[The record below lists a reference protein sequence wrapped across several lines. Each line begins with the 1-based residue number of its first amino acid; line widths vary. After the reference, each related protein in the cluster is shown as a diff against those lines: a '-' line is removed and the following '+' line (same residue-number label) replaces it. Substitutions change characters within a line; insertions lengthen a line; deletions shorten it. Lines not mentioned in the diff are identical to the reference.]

1 MTSFAFMLTE
11 VPAPPWNWSTGNW
24 SMQRPFSMISSH
36 AAMIASAL
44 DGFIAL
50 SCMFAIAH
58 AFFTWAKARI
68 SSGASLI
75 VRPEI

>member
-1 MTSFAFMLTE
+1 
-11 VPAPPWNWSTGNW
+11 
-24 SMQRPFSMISSH
+24 MQRPFSMISSH

-44 DGFIAL
+44 EGFMAL
-50 SCMFAIAH
+50 SCMFAMAQ
-58 AFFTWAKARI
+58 AFFTCANARM

>member
-1 MTSFAFMLTE
+1 
-11 VPAPPWNWSTGNW
+11 
-24 SMQRPFSMISSH
+24 MQRPFSMISSH

-44 DGFIAL
+44 DGFMAL
-50 SCMFAIAH
+50 SCMFAMAH
-58 AFFTWAKARI
+58 AFFTCANARM

>member
-24 SMQRPFSMISSH
+24 SMQRPFSMISSQ

-44 DGFIAL
+44 DGFMAL
-50 SCMFAIAH
+50 SCMFAMAQ
-58 AFFTWAKARI
+58 AFFTCANARM
-68 SSGASLI
+68 SSGASLM